1 LLQRSSIEHFF
12 TFEFEHSRMKFSWN
26 CVKGFGSI
34 LLSQSVDRAVEEFV
48 LQNNKQPIRK
58 PSDKLRQDRPKIFF
72 PQVKLADLAVP
83 PPGEDLH
90 MVKLVPYEPPPLLRT
105 ESVSSKESDNSQDMG
120 NGLPSVETTT
130 SDIKTTPI
138 SATPTGT
145 KPSRQNQTSFVPSF
159 SSLKIGQVKLKKKQE
174 EDTLINPT
182 FLSNDDL

>member
-1 LLQRSSIEHFF
+1 
-12 TFEFEHSRMKFSWN
+12 MKFSWN

-105 ESVSSKESDNSQDMG
+105 ESVSSKVMICSCDYAAVTPSRNLTIARIWEMVCHLLRLPRLISRPHPLVLHPPAPNHLVRTKHRLS
-120 NGLPSVETTT
+120 LPSAV
-130 SDIKTTPI
+130 
-138 SATPTGT
+138 
-145 KPSRQNQTSFVPSF
+145 
-159 SSLKIGQVKLKKKQE
+159 
-174 EDTLINPT
+174 
-182 FLSNDDL
+182 